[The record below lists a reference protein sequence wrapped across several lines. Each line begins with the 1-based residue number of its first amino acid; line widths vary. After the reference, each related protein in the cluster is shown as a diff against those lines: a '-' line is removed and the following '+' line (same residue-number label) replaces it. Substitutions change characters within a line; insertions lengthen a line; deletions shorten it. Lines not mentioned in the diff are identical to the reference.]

1 MGTLSVSVPTEH
13 CLTTFWVFLRAA
25 LSAHALQWP
34 AACSSAPGVLVGG
47 PGLFSSYSASARATC
62 TPRTAFVSS
71 DLDLVK
77 GYNSGAA
84 DTECKVTFTNGLQ
97 TRGVGEF
104 GQCASSGDVLSSR
117 FVNGDEIFAVKVA
130 EMAISGPLLA
140 ARAPDIMQS
149 MLHFLGSFCASS
161 HALQDLLKDFP
172 SFSSVAPSYSPR
184 FLPSLENKSNKKS
197 NMFKP
202 DVAVFDMLCAP
213 IRELPDPLVI
223 KSDEG
228 HNVSSQIMPISS
240 KKPPENS
247 PGARQGLQTAR
258 QV

>member
-1 MGTLSVSVPTEH
+1 M
-13 CLTTFWVFLRAA
+13 
-25 LSAHALQWP
+25 
-34 AACSSAPGVLVGG
+34 
-47 PGLFSSYSASARATC
+47 
-62 TPRTAFVSS
+62 
-71 DLDLVK
+71 
-77 GYNSGAA
+77 
-84 DTECKVTFTNGLQ
+84 TFTNGLQ
-97 TRGVGEF
+97 TRGVGEV

-197 NMFKP
+197 SMFKA
-202 DVAVFDMLCAP
+202 DVDVFDLLCAP
-213 IRELPDPLVI
+213 VRAMSEPLVI
-223 KSDEG
+223 GSDEG
-228 HNVSSQIMPISS
+228 RNVSSKITPFAPR
-240 KKPPENS
+240 KPPEKSPGAHQMVHKNVCLIKADVDVMGKPCAPTGGGTCVPIVEYDCGQDVSSSIPSITPRLSPKNS
-247 PGARQGLQTAR
+247 PGGPYTLVKMMLHFMDMQSLPII
-258 QV
+258 

>member
-1 MGTLSVSVPTEH
+1 MASGL
-13 CLTTFWVFLRAA
+13 LLG
-25 LSAHALQWP
+25 L
-34 AACSSAPGVLVGG
+34 LVGG
-47 PGLFSSYSASARATC
+47 PGLFSTYSSSARAAC

-97 TRGVGEF
+97 TRGVGEV

-140 ARAPDIMQS
+140 PRAPDIMQS

-197 NMFKP
+197 SMFKA
-202 DVAVFDMLCAP
+202 DVDVFDLLCVCASAS
-213 IRELPDPLVI
+213 R
-223 KSDEG
+223 
-228 HNVSSQIMPISS
+228 
-240 KKPPENS
+240 PP
-247 PGARQGLQTAR
+247 TA
-258 QV
+258 VVCIGVLW

>member
-1 MGTLSVSVPTEH
+1 MASGL
-13 CLTTFWVFLRAA
+13 LL
-25 LSAHALQWP
+25 
-34 AACSSAPGVLVGG
+34 GVLVGG

-184 FLPSLENKSNKKS
+184 FLPSLENKSSKKS
-197 NMFKP
+197 NMFKA
-202 DVAVFDMLCAP
+202 DVDVFDMLCA
-213 IRELPDPLVI
+213 
-223 KSDEG
+223 
-228 HNVSSQIMPISS
+228 
-240 KKPPENS
+240 
-247 PGARQGLQTAR
+247 
-258 QV
+258 

>member
-1 MGTLSVSVPTEH
+1 MASGL
-13 CLTTFWVFLRAA
+13 LLG
-25 LSAHALQWP
+25 L
-34 AACSSAPGVLVGG
+34 LVGG
-47 PGLFSSYSASARATC
+47 PGLFQTYSASARATC

-71 DLDLVK
+71 ELRLVK
-77 GYNSGAA
+77 GYNLAPAG
-84 DTECKVTFTNGLQ
+84 TEEKVTFTNGPE
-97 TRGVGEF
+97 TWHVPEVGHRASGSGVR
-104 GQCASSGDVLSSR
+104 LSS
-117 FVNGDEIFAVKVA
+117 FVDGAEIFSAKDA
-130 EMAISGPLLA
+130 EMPTSGTLQAAIE
-140 ARAPDIMQS
+140 PDIMQQS
-149 MLHFLGSFCASS
+149 LHFLGSFCSS
-161 HALQDLLKDFP
+161 DHALQDVLKGFHTFA
-172 SFSSVAPSYSPR
+172 SGTPSYSPR
-184 FLPSLENKSNKKS
+184 FSPSLENKSNKKS

-213 IRELPDPLVI
+213 IRELPEPLVI